1 MNYLKTI
8 SLTIIS
14 LLIGI
19 TVLSILFYYD
29 IIKENIFNIL
39 RILLIMI
46 IFIINGYKIEKI
58 STKKRVNILFSITI
72 AIIFLLINIIFS
84 NISLKLLIYII
95 IIILSNFLGSFIYR
109 KRKKT

>member
-58 STKKRVNILFSITI
+58 STKKRANILFSITI
-72 AIIFLLINIIFS
+72 AIILLLVNIIFS

>member
-46 IFIINGYKIEKI
+46 TFIINGYKIEKI
-58 STKKRVNILFSITI
+58 STKKRANILYSITI
-72 AIIFLLINIIFS
+72 AIILLLVNIIFS

>member
-29 IIKENIFNIL
+29 IIKENLFNIL

-46 IFIINGYKIEKI
+46 IFIINGYKTEK
-58 STKKRVNILFSITI
+58 K
-72 AIIFLLINIIFS
+72 
-84 NISLKLLIYII
+84 
-95 IIILSNFLGSFIYR
+95 
-109 KRKKT
+109 